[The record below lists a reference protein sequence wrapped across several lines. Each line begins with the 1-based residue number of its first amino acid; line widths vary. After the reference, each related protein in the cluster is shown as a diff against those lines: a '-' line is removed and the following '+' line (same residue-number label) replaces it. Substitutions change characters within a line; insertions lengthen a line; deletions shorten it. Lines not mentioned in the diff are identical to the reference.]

1 MNVRNRC
8 IQASCVKYSIVIL
21 TSCSLLWIRW
31 PTTANIS
38 WGQMAQIIVRKMSDR
53 KSKKWTRLAFSI
65 WKNKWPSFHSLLS
78 FPLCRHTNGANRKS
92 YAHTQ
97 KKYPKKINN
106 NNHHPTK
113 QLDTRYCQSRIHTI
127 YIFVS
132 AGYIYIGCLPVWKI
146 KSLGCDDFLLCSPNF
161 RRWRMKLK
169 FFHSSAL
176 HSTCNK
182 LIWTLTRQVVPYF
195 LSGQWHKLQGKLF
208 LFLIGLTSLT

>member
-21 TSCSLLWIRW
+21 TSCSLLWIRC

-113 QLDTRYCQSRIHTI
+113 QLDTRYCQSRIHTN

-132 AGYIYIGCLPVWKI
+132 AGYIHRLSPSVKDSKPRMWWFSVVFSQLQKVKNETEILPFFSSPFNMQQIDLSTDKTGCAI
-146 KSLGCDDFLLCSPNF
+146 
-161 RRWRMKLK
+161 
-169 FFHSSAL
+169 
-176 HSTCNK
+176 
-182 LIWTLTRQVVPYF
+182 
-195 LSGQWHKLQGKLF
+195 LSVRSVTQ
-208 LFLIGLTSLT
+208 IAR